1 MLSLAVKDNLLEVC
15 VCVCVCVCV
24 YACVHVCVFVCM
36 CMCTYVHVCVCCLC
50 ALLITCVSCDPQ
62 GVNILIDM
70 GADVNSYEDTD
81 QSPICL
87 AVQNNNHFMVLN
99 LLGEVRVAGS

>member
-1 MLSLAVKDNLLEVC
+1 
-15 VCVCVCVCV
+15 
-24 YACVHVCVFVCM
+24 
-36 CMCTYVHVCVCCLC
+36 
-50 ALLITCVSCDPQ
+50 
-62 GVNILIDM
+62 M

-99 LLGEVRVAGS
+99 LLAEVGVASNRDVAIILCHVGCALCNQSVEHCQAQ

>member
-1 MLSLAVKDNLLEVC
+1 M
-15 VCVCVCVCV
+15 
-24 YACVHVCVFVCM
+24 
-36 CMCTYVHVCVCCLC
+36 
-50 ALLITCVSCDPQ
+50 SCDPQ

-99 LLGEVRVAGS
+99 LLAEVGVASNRECGYNSVLLHVGRSLCYQSIEHCQAQ

>member
-1 MLSLAVKDNLLEVC
+1 MCVHVWVVC
-15 VCVCVCVCV
+15 VHVL
-24 YACVHVCVFVCM
+24 CVHVCMCVRVLCM
-36 CMCTYVHVCVCCLC
+36 CVLLC
-50 ALLITCVSCDPQ
+50 ALPITFVSCDPQ

-99 LLGEVRVAGS
+99 LLAEVGVASN

>member
-1 MLSLAVKDNLLEVC
+1 
-15 VCVCVCVCV
+15 
-24 YACVHVCVFVCM
+24 
-36 CMCTYVHVCVCCLC
+36 
-50 ALLITCVSCDPQ
+50 
-62 GVNILIDM
+62 M

-99 LLGEVRVAGS
+99 LLAEVGVASNGGCGNNSVLLHVGCSLCYQSTEHCQTQ

>member
-1 MLSLAVKDNLLEVC
+1 MS
-15 VCVCVCVCV
+15 
-24 YACVHVCVFVCM
+24 HV
-36 CMCTYVHVCVCCLC
+36 
-50 ALLITCVSCDPQ
+50 IQ

-87 AVQNNNHFMVLN
+87 AVQNKNHVMVLN
-99 LLGEVRVAGS
+99 LLAEVGVANK

>member
-1 MLSLAVKDNLLEVC
+1 M
-15 VCVCVCVCV
+15 
-24 YACVHVCVFVCM
+24 CVHVCVSP
-36 CMCTYVHVCVCCLC
+36 
-50 ALLITCVSCDPQ
+50 LITCVLQQ

-87 AVQNNNHFMVLN
+87 AVHNNNHDMVLN
-99 LLGEVRVAGS
+99 LLAEVGVASN

>member
-15 VCVCVCVCV
+15 VCVCVRACMYVCM
-24 YACVHVCVFVCM
+24 YACVC
-36 CMCTYVHVCVCCLC
+36 YLC

-99 LLGEVRVAGS
+99 LLAEVGVAGK